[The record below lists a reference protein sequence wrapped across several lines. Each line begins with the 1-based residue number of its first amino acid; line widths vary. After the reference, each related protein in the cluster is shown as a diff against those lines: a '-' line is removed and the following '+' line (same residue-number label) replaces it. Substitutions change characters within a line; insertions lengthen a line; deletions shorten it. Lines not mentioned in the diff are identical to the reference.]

1 MTMHDDDDDL
11 SALDFFVAAEDD
23 ASDLDA
29 LIGADLPGDAAFAS
43 GLPELVFSV
52 SNLDHSVTVTAY
64 LNGEIQR
71 VDLAPHVVSMSETEL
86 ANDIVAVAD
95 VACDKARAAQ
105 YELVSTLL
113 LVQGQDSSSI
123 RELLEHRMQLP
134 TPDGAAAAEARLL
147 SSDT

>member
-1 MTMHDDDDDL
+1 MTMHDDDDL
-11 SALDFFVAAEDD
+11 SALDFFVPTDEA

-29 LIGADLPGDAAFAS
+29 LVGSVLPHDDATGN
-43 GLPELVFSV
+43 GLPDLVFSV

-71 VDLAPHVVSMSETEL
+71 VDLTPHVVSMTETEL
-86 ANDIVAVAD
+86 AKEIVAVAD

-113 LVQGQDSSSI
+113 LAQGQDSSSI
-123 RELLEHRMQLP
+123 HELLEHRMRLP
-134 TPDGAAAAEARLL
+134 TPDGAAAAEARLHH
-147 SSDT
+147 SDV